1 MVVKSKE
8 VVFSLKQ
15 AQFDVLAKL
24 QINKDYKKEALKATV
39 RRLWPFFRRRMIW
52 RRL

>member
-15 AQFDVLAKL
+15 AQFNVLAKL
-24 QINKDYKKEALKATV
+24 QINKEALKATV
-39 RRLWPFFRRRMIW
+39 RRLWPFFRRRMMW